1 MDRLLTIMF
10 QMTGKNT
17 EELRK
22 IIHNELDELEREV
35 NAMKELLKVKPDVAV
50 SSSKAPVVKKGVK
63 KTVVVA
69 NDVIHT
75 EVNPVVNTDNDV
87 AKDTTD
93 VLNATVVT
101 ALVTSKEE
109 EKKKPNSKTT
119 GGRKKTA
126 VASEAS
132 VVTVTE
138 GQGQPHITDEHVK
151 KNEEAVVEKEKKTR
165 KTSAKKV
172 SPSVT
177 TTDTTNLK
185 TNEIATATPTISVAP
200 ATEINT
206 TESVVEKQTKET
218 KKQQNKKE
226 KNTSTEKPKSK
237 GGKNKESVTESV
249 VTSDQQPL
257 QQQPLQ
263 QQPSQQQPSQ
273 QQMSTSLLEIQTQS
287 SLLGEQEQE
296 QQEEEEVEV
305 EEFVYDGV
313 LYLKS
318 LKGVVYDIETSEEI
332 GIWNETTKSICVD

>member
-1 MDRLLTIMF
+1 MDRLLTIMN
-10 QMTGKNT
+10 QMTGKNI

-22 IIHNELDELEREV
+22 IVHDELDELEREV
-35 NAMKELLKVKPDVAV
+35 NAMKELLKVKPVVAV
-50 SSSKAPVVKKGVK
+50 SSKAPVVKKGVK

-69 NDVIHT
+69 NDDVIHT

-87 AKDTTD
+87 AKDTSD

-101 ALVTSKEE
+101 ALVKSKE

-132 VVTVTE
+132 AVTVSE
-138 GQGQPHITDEHVK
+138 EQGQPHITDEDVK
-151 KNEEAVVEKEKKTR
+151 KNKEVVVEKEKKTK
-165 KTSAKKV
+165 KTAAKKV
-172 SPSVT
+172 SPNVSVT
-177 TTDTTNLK
+177 TTDTTSLK
-185 TNEIATATPTISVAP
+185 TNEVAIPIISVAP

-206 TESVVEKQTKET
+206 TESVDEKQTKET

-237 GGKNKESVTESV
+237 RSKNKETVTESV
-249 VTSDQQPL
+249 VTSD
-257 QQQPLQ
+257 Q

-296 QQEEEEVEV
+296 QEQEEEVEV

-318 LKGVVYDIETSEEI
+318 LKGLVYDIETSEEI